1 LDRSLWAAAG
11 GEQALRRIADPWE
24 EIVAEHLD
32 NREGKLTVEDAWKI
46 VGVDEA
52 HRTQE
57 HNRRLGDGHLRYAYV
72 KGESDRW
79 LRVAR
84 VSQGDLHVRY
94 DDEKDD
100 TAFTQA
106 LAHGADVLF

>member
-1 LDRSLWAAAG
+1 
-11 GEQALRRIADPWE
+11 
-24 EIVAEHLD
+24 
-32 NREGKLTVEDAWKI
+32 LTVEDAWKI

-57 HNRRLGDGHLRYAYV
+57 HNRRLGDAMKKAGWSHERRRRDGHLRYAYV

-106 LAHGADVLF
+106 LAHGADALFR